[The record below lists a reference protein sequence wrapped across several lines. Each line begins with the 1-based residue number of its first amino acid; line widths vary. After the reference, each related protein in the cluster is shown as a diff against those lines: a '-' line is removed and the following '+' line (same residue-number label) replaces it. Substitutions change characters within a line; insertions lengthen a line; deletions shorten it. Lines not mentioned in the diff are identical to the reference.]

1 MRSNIRRPHH
11 PVFHSHLNDPAYN
24 DSMLRLFAL
33 LFAGF
38 AAIPSVVVA
47 QGQVAPIVL
56 PRVVVTAQKEPADAQ
71 TLPVSVTAVSR
82 DTLVNAGITILREAA
97 IYAPNVHFSD
107 FTARKLSNARF
118 RGIGSSPANPA
129 VTTYIDGVPQLHAN
143 TSSMDLL
150 DVERV
155 EFVRGPQSALFGRN
169 TLAGVI
175 NVVSTMPSLTDW
187 TRTISVPLGNF
198 SSREFRGTV
207 SGPLSS
213 GRLGVSGAF
222 AYTQRDGFT
231 RNVLTD
237 TDVDDRSAL
246 IGKGQL
252 LWVPSPTWET
262 RLVVTGERARD
273 GDYALSDLDALKASP
288 FSVERD
294 FEGRTSRDVMGTT
307 FLARRVGDRV
317 NLSSTTGLVT
327 WKTLDETDL
336 DYTRLPLVT
345 RKNTEESL
353 QFTQEVRAAST
364 DAARFQVSEHAILKW
379 QAGALLFTQNYDQEA
394 MNTIS
399 PFVLSP
405 LLPFRIVQHAPAAL
419 DDFGVGVY
427 GQATTTFDEVIDI
440 VVGAR
445 FDRERK
451 TASLSS
457 FTLPAITPPT
467 AVDAEETFSN
477 VSPQV
482 SIAYRLQDDRMVYG
496 AIGRGFK
503 AGGFN
508 AASPPGFQAFG
519 EELTWNLEGGVKTTW
534 RGGAVTANAAVFR
547 IDWDDLQLNLPD
559 PRVPAQFYI
568 ANVGAAVS
576 SGAEFE
582 VNARVQDGLD
592 LFGALGFTN
601 ATFKQGSVSGGA
613 SVGGLEIPNTPDY
626 TATVGAQVSR
636 ALRADRTLYGRGEV
650 ALSGAFRYDDLNRAG
665 QDAYAL
671 TNFRGGLR
679 AGSVFAEAWVRNAF
693 DTRYIP
699 VAFPFAPTLAPS
711 GFLGEMGAPRT
722 FGINVGVTF

>member
-1 MRSNIRRPHH
+1 MPPS
-11 PVFHSHLNDPAYN
+11 VSSAYN
-24 DSMLRLFAL
+24 CPMLRLVMLVFI
-33 LFAGF
+33 GF
-38 AAIPSVVVA
+38 SSIPSVLFA

-56 PRVVVTAQKEPADAQ
+56 PPVVVTAQKEPADAQ

-82 DTLVNAGITILREAA
+82 DVLVNGGITVLREAA

-175 NVVSTMPSLTDW
+175 NVVSVMPSLTDW
-187 TRTISVPLGNF
+187 TRTVSVPLGNF
-198 SSREFRGTV
+198 SSREIRGTI
-207 SGPLSS
+207 SGPLSA

-222 AYTQRDGFT
+222 AYMEREGFT

-237 TDVDDRSAL
+237 TDVDERSAL
-246 IGKGQL
+246 VGKGQL
-252 LWVPSPTWET
+252 LWVPSPIWET
-262 RLVVTGERARD
+262 RLVISGERARD
-273 GDYALSDLDALKASP
+273 GDYALNDLDALKSSP
-288 FSVERD
+288 FTVARD
-294 FEGRTSRDVMGTT
+294 FEGHTYRDVMGTT
-307 FLARRVGDRV
+307 FLVRRAGDRV
-317 NLSSTTGLVT
+317 NLSSTTGVVT
-327 WKTLDETDL
+327 WKTVDETDL

-345 RKNTEESL
+345 RRNAEDSV
-353 QFTQEVRAAST
+353 QFTQEFRAAST
-364 DAARFQVSEHAILKW
+364 EASRLQVSEHATLKW
-379 QAGALLFTQNYDQEA
+379 QAGALLFTQNYDQDA

-419 DDFGVGVY
+419 DDFGIGVY
-427 GQATTTFDEVIDI
+427 GQATTTFDEVIDV

-451 TASLSS
+451 QGSLSS
-457 FTLPAITPPT
+457 FMLPPIAPAI
-467 AVDAEETFSN
+467 AVDAEEVFAN

-482 SIAYRLQDDRMVYG
+482 SIAYRLQEDRMVYG

-508 AASPPGFQAFG
+508 AASPPGFQAYG
-519 EELTWNLEGGVKTTW
+519 EELTWNLEGGVKTAW
-534 RGGAVTANAAVFR
+534 LGGAVTANAAVFR

-559 PRVPAQFYI
+559 PLVPAQFYI

-576 SGAEFE
+576 SGAELE
-582 VNARVQDGLD
+582 VNARVQDGVD
-592 LFGALGFTN
+592 LFGALGLTN
-601 ATFKQGSVSGGA
+601 ATFKEGSVSGGM
-613 SVGGLEIPNTPDY
+613 SVGGLDIPNTPDY

-636 ALRADRTLYGRGEV
+636 ALRADRTLYGRFEMTRY
-650 ALSGAFRYDDLNRAG
+650 GAFRYDDLNRAG
-665 QDAYAL
+665 QEAYSL

-699 VAFPFAPTLAPS
+699 VAFPFEPSLAPS

-722 FGINVGVTF
+722 FGINAGVTF

>member
-1 MRSNIRRPHH
+1 
-11 PVFHSHLNDPAYN
+11 
-24 DSMLRLFAL
+24 MLRLVMLVFV
-33 LFAGF
+33 GF
-38 AAIPSVVVA
+38 SSIPSVLFA

-56 PRVVVTAQKEPADAQ
+56 PPVVVTAQKEPADAQ

-82 DTLVNAGITILREAA
+82 DALVNGGITVLREAA

-175 NVVSTMPSLTDW
+175 NVVSVMPSLTDW
-187 TRTISVPLGNF
+187 TRTVSVPLGNF
-198 SSREFRGTV
+198 SSREIRGTI
-207 SGPLSS
+207 SGPLSA

-222 AYTQRDGFT
+222 AYMEREGFT

-237 TDVDDRSAL
+237 TDVDERSAL
-246 IGKGQL
+246 VGKGQL
-252 LWVPSPTWET
+252 LWVPSPIWET
-262 RLVVTGERARD
+262 RLVISGERARD
-273 GDYALSDLDALKASP
+273 GDYALNDLDALKSSP
-288 FSVERD
+288 FTVARD
-294 FEGRTSRDVMGTT
+294 FEGHTYRDVMGTT
-307 FLARRVGDRV
+307 FLVRRAGDRV
-317 NLSSTTGLVT
+317 NLSSTTGVVT
-327 WKTLDETDL
+327 WKTVDETDL

-345 RKNTEESL
+345 RRNAEDSV
-353 QFTQEVRAAST
+353 QFTQEFRAAST
-364 DAARFQVSEHAILKW
+364 EASRLQVSEHATLKW
-379 QAGALLFTQNYDQEA
+379 QAGALLFTQNYDQDA

-419 DDFGVGVY
+419 DDFGIGVY
-427 GQATTTFDEVIDI
+427 GQATTTFDEVIDV

-451 TASLSS
+451 KGSLSS
-457 FTLPAITPPT
+457 FMLPPIAPAI
-467 AVDAEETFSN
+467 AVDAEEVFAN

-482 SIAYRLQDDRMVYG
+482 SIAYRLQEDRMVYG

-508 AASPPGFQAFG
+508 AASPPGFQAYG
-519 EELTWNLEGGVKTTW
+519 EELTWNLEGGVKTAW
-534 RGGAVTANAAVFR
+534 LGGAVTANAAVFR

-559 PRVPAQFYI
+559 PLVPAQFYI

-576 SGAEFE
+576 SGAELE
-582 VNARVQDGLD
+582 VNARVQDGVD
-592 LFGALGFTN
+592 LFGALGLTN
-601 ATFKQGSVSGGA
+601 ATFKEGSVSGGM
-613 SVGGLEIPNTPDY
+613 SVGGLDIPNTPDY

-636 ALRADRTLYGRGEV
+636 ALRADRTLYGRFEMTRY
-650 ALSGAFRYDDLNRAG
+650 GAFRYDDLNRAG
-665 QDAYAL
+665 QEAYSL

-699 VAFPFAPTLAPS
+699 VAFPFEPSLAPS

-722 FGINVGVTF
+722 FGINAGVTF

>member
-1 MRSNIRRPHH
+1 
-11 PVFHSHLNDPAYN
+11 
-24 DSMLRLFAL
+24 MLRLVMLVFI
-33 LFAGF
+33 GF
-38 AAIPSVVVA
+38 SSIPSVLFA

-56 PRVVVTAQKEPADAQ
+56 PPVVVTAQKEPADAQ

-82 DTLVNAGITILREAA
+82 DVLVNGGITVLREAA

-175 NVVSTMPSLTDW
+175 NVVSVMPSLTDW
-187 TRTISVPLGNF
+187 TRTVSVPLGNF
-198 SSREFRGTV
+198 SSREIRGTI
-207 SGPLSS
+207 SGPLSA

-222 AYTQRDGFT
+222 AYMEREGFT

-237 TDVDDRSAL
+237 TDVDERSAL
-246 IGKGQL
+246 VGKGQL
-252 LWVPSPTWET
+252 LWVPSPIWET
-262 RLVVTGERARD
+262 RLVISGERARD
-273 GDYALSDLDALKASP
+273 GDYALNDLDALKSSP
-288 FSVERD
+288 FTVARD
-294 FEGRTSRDVMGTT
+294 FEGHTYRDVMGTT
-307 FLARRVGDRV
+307 FLVRRAGDRV
-317 NLSSTTGLVT
+317 NLSSTTGVVT
-327 WKTLDETDL
+327 WKTVDETDL

-345 RKNTEESL
+345 RRNAEDSV
-353 QFTQEVRAAST
+353 QFTQEFRAAST
-364 DAARFQVSEHAILKW
+364 EASRLQVSEHATLKW
-379 QAGALLFTQNYDQEA
+379 QAGALLFTQNYDQDA

-419 DDFGVGVY
+419 DDFGIGVY
-427 GQATTTFDEVIDI
+427 GQATTTFDEVIDV

-451 TASLSS
+451 QGSLSS
-457 FTLPAITPPT
+457 FMLPPIAPAI
-467 AVDAEETFSN
+467 AVDAEEVFAN

-482 SIAYRLQDDRMVYG
+482 SIAYRLQEDRMVYG

-508 AASPPGFQAFG
+508 AASPPGFQAYG
-519 EELTWNLEGGVKTTW
+519 EELTWNLEGGVKTAW
-534 RGGAVTANAAVFR
+534 LGGAVTANAAVFR

-559 PRVPAQFYI
+559 PLVPAQFYI

-576 SGAEFE
+576 SGAELE
-582 VNARVQDGLD
+582 VNARVQDGVD
-592 LFGALGFTN
+592 LFGALGLTN
-601 ATFKQGSVSGGA
+601 ATFKEGSVSGGM
-613 SVGGLEIPNTPDY
+613 SVGGLDIPNTPDY

-636 ALRADRTLYGRGEV
+636 ALRADRTLYGRFEMTRY
-650 ALSGAFRYDDLNRAG
+650 GAFRYDDLNRAG
-665 QDAYAL
+665 QEAYSL

-699 VAFPFAPTLAPS
+699 VAFPFEPSLAPS

-722 FGINVGVTF
+722 FGINAGVTF